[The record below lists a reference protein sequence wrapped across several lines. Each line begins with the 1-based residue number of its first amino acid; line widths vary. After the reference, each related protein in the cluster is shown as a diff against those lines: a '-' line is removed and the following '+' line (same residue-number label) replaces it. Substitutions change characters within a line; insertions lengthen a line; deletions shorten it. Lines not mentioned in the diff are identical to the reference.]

1 MTRVNTGGAPGKN
14 HRRCRT
20 LVEAQFETT
29 KDMKEVQ
36 AHLDQN
42 VLACYA
48 LVAPASILG
57 LSSGPFSAG
66 ARPGPAPAPLP
77 FGANVALGNRD

>member
-1 MTRVNTGGAPGKN
+1 
-14 HRRCRT
+14 
-20 LVEAQFETT
+20 
-29 KDMKEVQ
+29 MKEVQ

-66 ARPGPAPAPLP
+66 ARPPVSARSPPLWP
-77 FGANVALGNRD
+77 KRVPRKSRLETKTENEASSALLARLW